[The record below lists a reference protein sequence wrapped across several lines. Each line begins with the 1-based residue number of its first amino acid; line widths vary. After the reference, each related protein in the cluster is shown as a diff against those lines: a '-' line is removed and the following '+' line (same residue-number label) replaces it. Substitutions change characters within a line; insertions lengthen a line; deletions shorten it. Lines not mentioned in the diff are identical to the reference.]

1 MSDTGPPG
9 GGETVLVVEDEA
21 PVRDLIR
28 EVLRLHGYQ
37 VVEAQDGGEA
47 LQRAEA
53 HRGPIDLMILDVM
66 IPGVAAP
73 DVVRQLRDARPAVR
87 VLYMSG
93 YTDDLIG
100 QHGLLQVGRDFLQ
113 KPFSLDALTRKVR
126 EVLDAK

>member
-1 MSDTGPPG
+1 VR
-9 GGETVLVVEDEA
+9 GETVLVVEDEE

-47 LQRAEA
+47 LLRAEH

-73 DVVRQLRDARPAVR
+73 DVVRRLRDARPAVR

-100 QHGLLQVGRDFLQ
+100 QHGLVQVGRDFLQ

-126 EVLDAK
+126 EVLDAE

>member
-1 MSDTGPPG
+1 MSDTGPPR

-47 LQRAEA
+47 LLRAED

-66 IPGVAAP
+66 IPGVTAP
-73 DVVRQLRDARPAVR
+73 DVVRRLRDARPAVR
-87 VLYMSG
+87 VLYISG
-93 YTDDLIG
+93 YTDDLVG
-100 QHGLLQVGRDFLQ
+100 RHGLLRVGRDFLQ

-126 EVLDAK
+126 EVLDAE

>member
-1 MSDTGPPG
+1 VR
-9 GGETVLVVEDEA
+9 ETVLVVEDEA

-47 LQRAEA
+47 LLRADD

-66 IPGVAAP
+66 IPGVTAP
-73 DVVRQLRDARPAVR
+73 DVVRRLRDARPAVR
-87 VLYMSG
+87 VLYISG

-100 QHGLLQVGRDFLQ
+100 QHGQLHVGRDFLQ

-126 EVLDAK
+126 EVLDAQ

>member
-1 MSDTGPPG
+1 VTAVPFPA
-9 GGETVLVVEDEA
+9 TVLVVEDEA

-37 VVEAQDGGEA
+37 VVEAQDGEEA
-47 LQRAEA
+47 LRRAEH
-53 HRGPIDLMILDVM
+53 HRGPIDLVILDVM

-73 DVVRQLRDARPAVR
+73 DVVRRLREARPAVR

-100 QHGLLQVGRDFLQ
+100 QHGVLQVGRDFLQ

-126 EVLDAK
+126 EVLDAE